1 MFDTKYKAVVC
12 GNTIAEST
20 SIDGAIFAL
29 WNIGGYELGYVW
41 RDNERWTIRY
51 GEIVYHKKEV
61 I

>member
-12 GNTIAEST
+12 GNIIAEST

-29 WNIGGYELGYVW
+29 WNIGGYEFGYVW
-41 RDNERWTIRY
+41 CGNERWTIRY